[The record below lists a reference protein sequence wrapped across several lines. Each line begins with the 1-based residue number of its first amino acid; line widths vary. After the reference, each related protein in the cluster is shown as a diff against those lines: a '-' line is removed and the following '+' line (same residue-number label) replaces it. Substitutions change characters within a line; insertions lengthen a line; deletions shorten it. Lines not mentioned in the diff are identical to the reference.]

1 MGFWYSEEQERK
13 VKEVSKEW
21 VKKQRSVSVRSNL
34 EDASARGCAACP
46 LDKEKLY
53 HGKMPPTGAK
63 RPKVYILGEAPG
75 KDEDEKGEQ
84 FVGKAGRTLRAHLP
98 KKYLDSIRWNNT
110 IRCHPPGDR
119 TPEAL
124 EIACCR
130 SLQEQD
136 IETSRPEA
144 IFGFGAV
151 PLKWVL
157 RRSDVTVTPWRG
169 RRLPVQFGK
178 HRCWYYPM
186 LHPSYVN
193 RVQEDKARGGD
204 EIERV
209 FRRDIEKALQ
219 EVFEEG
225 LPEPWIEQKNDRAEG
240 VECLLKPDLRKL
252 ESWLAEASGWEECG
266 VDFETNMLRPYSK
279 QRRILSISVSNYE
292 KTFAF
297 SYRHPECDWADEIRE
312 LVRAFFTSKG
322 RKWAHNANFEMEWEL
337 AEFGEE
343 TLRSTPWGD
352 TMAQAYILDE
362 REGAKGLDDLT
373 LLHLGF
379 NVKAESTVNVKD
391 LQNEPLNKVLQ
402 YNALDAKYCFALSV
416 VQGDLLDR
424 SELQAVYADQVQR
437 KAPLVLMQALGLV
450 PNVKALEHLKAD
462 YGRKEQAA
470 LKKIASHPDVVAWV
484 KAGNKFLASSP
495 KDWVPFLKHHFPE
508 RGVSDAQE
516 ETLSALHYA
525 PATAEVERRRA
536 HKQLSTYLLPYM
548 PGGSA
553 VHEDGL
559 VHTRY
564 NDCLTTTRR
573 LSSEDPN
580 SQNIPRRKSPE
591 VRAIIC
597 APRGMWMVKA
607 DYGQIEARVI
617 AMASR
622 DPTLVQETREGQD
635 IHGVWTDRLGKKL
648 KKKVSEKQARKEYR
662 DKIKNGWTFPLFFGS
677 SATSVAQ
684 NLESKQGITWDIY
697 KEHPSALPWFRD
709 EVRAFWDKYGRVKE
723 WQEER
728 SSFYKQFGYVETL
741 TGFRRHAPLSWNE
754 LINQPI
760 QGTASDIVVDGMNRL
775 SAMSWEEDKPELH
788 PRMNVHDELCF
799 YISDANLDE
808 YVEIIGAEMARTNF
822 TFVNVPL
829 SVEVSVG
836 RDWYEMDEIA
846 TFIGEDW
853 KRHEKKASIR

>member
-1 MGFWYSEEQERK
+1 MGFWYSANAQVTTK
-13 VKEVSKEW
+13 DSKR
-21 VKKQRSVSVRSNL
+21 QRSTFPSQH
-34 EDASARGCAACP
+34 GCAACP
-46 LDKEKLY
+46 LDKEKLH
-53 HGKMPPTGAK
+53 HGKMAPMGAK
-63 RPKVYILGEAPG
+63 RPKVYILGEAPS
-75 KDEDEKGEQ
+75 KEDDEEGEQ
-84 FVGKAGRTLRAHLP
+84 LIGKAGRLLRAQIS
-98 KKYLDSIRWNNT
+98 KEYLKAIRWNNT
-110 IRCHPPGDR
+110 IRCRPPGNR
-119 TPEAL
+119 APEAL
-124 EIACCR
+124 EVACCR

-136 IETSRPEA
+136 IEASRPEA

-157 RRSDVTVTPWRG
+157 RRSDVTITPWRG
-169 RRLPVQFGK
+169 RRLPVQIGE
-178 HRCWYYPM
+178 HCCWYYPM

-193 RVQEDKARGGD
+193 RVQEDGARGGD
-204 EIERV
+204 ELERV
-209 FRRDIEKALQ
+209 FRRDIETALQ
-219 EVFEEG
+219 EVFDGG
-225 LPEPWIEQKNDRAEG
+225 LPKPLVEQKDDRAKG
-240 VECLLKPDLRKL
+240 VECLFKPDVRKL
-252 ESWLAEASGWEECG
+252 RSWLVEAAGWEECG
-266 VDFETNMLRPYSK
+266 IDFETNMLRPYSK
-279 QRRILSISVSNYE
+279 QRRILSFSISNYE

-297 SYRHPECDWADEIRE
+297 SYQHPECDWAAQIKE
-312 LVRAFFTSKG
+312 LVREFLLSPG
-322 RKWAHNANFEMEWEL
+322 RKWAHNANFEMEWVL

-343 TLRSTPWGD
+343 TLRGMRWGD

-362 REGAKGLDDLT
+362 REGAKSLDDLT
-373 LLHLGF
+373 SLHLGF
-379 NVKAESTVNVKD
+379 SVKAENTVNVKA
-391 LQNEPLNKVLQ
+391 LESEPLAKVLP
-402 YNALDAKYCFALSV
+402 YNALDAKYCFAASA
-416 VQGDLLDR
+416 VQYDLLDKAG
-424 SELQAVYADQVQR
+424 LQEVYEEQVRR
-437 KAPLVLMQALGLV
+437 KVPLVLMQALGLV
-450 PNVKALEHLKAD
+450 PSVKALEHLRAE
-462 YGRKEQAA
+462 YGRRERAA
-470 LKKIASHPDVVAWV
+470 IKKIESHPDVVRWIA
-484 KAGNKFLASSP
+484 AGNKFLVSSP
-495 KDWVPFLKHHFPE
+495 TKWLAFLRHQLPGTVVLDTK
-508 RGVSDAQE
+508 E
-516 ETLSALHYA
+516 ETLSGLHYA
-525 PATAEVERRRA
+525 PVVAEVERRRA

-622 DPTLVQETREGQD
+622 DDTLVQETREGQD

-677 SATSVAQ
+677 SITSVAK
-684 NLESKQGITWDIY
+684 NLEPRQGITWDMY
-697 KEHPSALPWFRD
+697 KGHPSALPWFRD
-709 EVRAFWDKYGRVKE
+709 EGAAFWGKYRRVKE

-728 SSFYKQFGYVETL
+728 SSFYKSSGYVETL

-775 SAMSWEEDKPELH
+775 SAMAWEEDRPELH

-799 YISDANLDE
+799 YVSDANLDE
-808 YVEIIGAEMARTNF
+808 YVEIIGTEMARTNF

-829 SVEVSVG
+829 AVEVSVG
-836 RDWYEMDEIA
+836 RNWYEMDEIA

-853 KRHEKKASIR
+853 KRHEQ